1 MQMMSALPES
11 APAVPK
17 QPRTVLVLAKAAGFV
32 HSSIPLAART
42 IEALGQKTGAWNTV
56 ITYNA
61 ADINEQNLQR
71 YDAIFLAS
79 TTGLFLDDPADQAVT
94 AARRKALLDFVR
106 GGKGIAGIHA
116 ATDSYHGAAPGSA
129 PAAPAPGSRPRS
141 TAARR
146 SGRNSIG

>member
-1 MQMMSALPES
+1 M
-11 APAVPK
+11 
-17 QPRTVLVLAKAAGFV
+17 LAKAAGFV

-56 ITYNA
+56 ITYDA
-61 ADINEQNLQR
+61 ADITEQNLQR

-79 TTGLFLDDPADQAVT
+79 TTGLFLDDPADAAAT

-116 ATDSYHGAAPGSA
+116 ATDSYHGTAPGAA
-129 PAAPAPGSRPRS
+129 PAAAAGGRPPVDGGTPLWPEFNR
-141 TAARR
+141 
-146 SGRNSIG
+146 